1 MKANRD
7 RSIIAFFPFFS
18 RRIIAWLTLEKKK
31 KKKDIDIKNRLNYS
45 YNFLDISKYDKRLGY
60 DDEWTEEEKK
70 NLWSRSPPCKFF
82 TRRETKVRWCITF
95 VER

>member
-45 YNFLDISKYDKRLGY
+45 YNFLDIYISKYDKRLGY

-70 NLWSRSPPCKFF
+70 KISGPTS
-82 TRRETKVRWCITF
+82 TV
-95 VER
+95 